1 MNKWII
7 LSCLLIPLL
16 MAGCSSPAE
25 INTIRVAVLPVLD
38 ALPIHVAQAQG
49 YFEEQG
55 LEVEI
60 ISVSSAPERDALMQS
75 RQVEAILNEV
85 VSTIFYNQAE
95 TRVVSV
101 RFLRAASPDYP
112 LFRILAA
119 KDSGISSVED
129 LKGVEIGISE
139 GTVIQYTTER
149 ILQNAGLTD
158 QEIIGIAVPRIPDR
172 IALLVSGELAAANLP
187 DPAASAAILQG
198 AVPVIDDTTI
208 PSISHSVLTF
218 DAEVL
223 SENPETIKR
232 FLLAIEKAVEDINSD
247 KDSWTDLMIELGLLP
262 PVLVGSYSLPDFPT
276 ASVPSQS
283 QFNDAVDWA
292 LERGLIS
299 APVDYSSSV
308 SGEFLP

>member
-25 INTIRVAVLPVLD
+25 INIIRVAVLPVLD

>member
-232 FLLAIEKAVEDINSD
+232 FLLAIERAVEDINSD

>member
-16 MAGCSSPAE
+16 MAGCSSPAD

-262 PVLVGSYSLPDFPT
+262 PALVGSYSLPDFPT
-276 ASVPSQS
+276 ASVPSQA

>member
-232 FLLAIEKAVEDINSD
+232 FLLAIERAVEDINSD

-276 ASVPSQS
+276 ASVPSQA